1 MSNFLDDLGGIHTR
15 LIRIVR
21 TDLNI
26 TTATIITGSLYE
38 DGCQVV
44 IRTRNKSG
52 IISYTT
58 KNIVWTQSQKIDLL
72 NLLDDIYEKQIYA
85 PEAVELFEQSI
96 R

>member
-1 MSNFLDDLGGIHTR
+1 MSNFLDDLGVIHTR

-44 IRTRNKSG
+44 IRTVNKSS
-52 IISYTT
+52 IVSFTT
-58 KNIVWTQSQKIDLL
+58 KDILWTQSQKIDLL
-72 NLLDDIYEKQIYA
+72 NLLDDIYEKNMYA
-85 PEAVELFEQSI
+85 PEAVKLFEQSI